1 MIKEKDILL
10 QKTPENLHLFKQPFL
25 NQKNSSSSQMQRKWD
40 IEGEIKIKSGLESPL
55 LVDFNIK
62 KKERDLRKKNEK

>member
-1 MIKEKDILL
+1 
-10 QKTPENLHLFKQPFL
+10 
-25 NQKNSSSSQMQRKWD
+25 MQRKWD